1 MITDKKKKPGAEA
14 VTSAA
19 RPQILV
25 VEDERIVAGDIRDS
39 LNRMGY
45 EVPAVVT
52 SGEEAI
58 RKAAKLHPD
67 LVVMDIILDGDMD
80 GIEAAERILNRFN
93 IPVIFLTANSEDNTL
108 QRAKLT
114 GPFGYALKP
123 FEEKELHTTIEVA
136 LYKHKLEN
144 KLKESE
150 QWLATT
156 LQSIGDGVI
165 ATDAEGRIKLMNT
178 AAEKLTGWSSQQ
190 ALDKSLDE
198 IFTIVDKQTHAPK
211 ENPATQAL
219 HNGSVVDLNDRTV
232 LVSKDGTEKAIH
244 DTAAPIKDE
253 KGNTSGVV
261 MVFSDVSEQKRIEAE
276 LQLANANLAQRV
288 GELEQRNHDITLLS
302 QMAHLLQS
310 STTVDEACIVISRF
324 LEQLF
329 PTETGMLFMQ
339 TPSRNILERLAVW
352 NAPADFFGEHVFAPE
367 DCWAL
372 RGGKLHAV
380 EDIRNSPL
388 CRHLGEPP
396 PSRYL
401 CIPMMAQGEA
411 IFMLH
416 LQNSLDSAHEF
427 LKDSKR
433 QVAIAAAEH
442 IALALSNL
450 KLRETLRSLSI
461 RDPLTGLFNRR
472 HMEESLDR
480 ELRRAERM
488 KTPVGIIMLDLDHFK
503 EFNDTFGHDAG
514 DALLREFG
522 LSLLRGARGGDIA
535 CRYGGEEFTLILP
548 GASLEDT
555 TKRAEQFCEGAR
567 RLNINH
573 YGQSAYPISISLG
586 VAVYPDHAHTGEG
599 VLKAADAALYL
610 AKSQGRNR
618 VVVAQPYYDVA
629 PSRLAD

>member
-1 MITDKKKKPGAEA
+1 MMTEKKPSLVANDG
-14 VTSAA
+14 TSTA
-19 RPQILV
+19 RPQIIV
-25 VEDERIVAGDIRDS
+25 VEDERIVAKDIQDS
-39 LNRMGY
+39 LSRMGY
-45 EVPAVVT
+45 EVPVVVA

-58 RKAAKLHPD
+58 QKAAKLQPD
-67 LVVMDIILDGDMD
+67 LVVMDIILDGEMD
-80 GIEAAERILNRFN
+80 GIEAAEKILGDLN

-144 KLKESE
+144 KLKENE

-156 LQSIGDGVI
+156 LRSIGDGVI
-165 ATDAEGRIKLMNT
+165 ATDASGRVKLMNT
-178 AAEKLTGWSSQQ
+178 AAEKLTGWRSQQ
-190 ALDKSLDE
+190 ALDKNLDE
-198 IFTIVDKQTHAPK
+198 VFIIVDELTRAPI
-211 ENPATQAL
+211 ESPAVQAL
-219 HNGSVVDLNDRTV
+219 NNGSVVDLNDRTM

-244 DTAAPIKDE
+244 DIVAPIKDE

-261 MVFSDVSEQKRIEAE
+261 MVFSDMTEFKRIEAALE
-276 LQLANANLAQRV
+276 SANLNLVQRV
-288 GELEQRNHDITLLS
+288 SELEQRNRDITLLS
-302 QMAHLLQS
+302 EMAHLLQS
-310 STTVDEACIVISRF
+310 STTVEEACTVISRF
-324 LEQLF
+324 LEELF
-329 PTETGMLFMQ
+329 PTEIGMLFMQ
-339 TPSRNILERLAVW
+339 TPSRNILERVAVW
-352 NAPADFFGEHVFAPE
+352 NAPPEFSGEKVFAPE

-372 RGGKLHAV
+372 RGGKMHCV
-380 EDIRNSPL
+380 EDTKHSPL
-388 CRHLGEPP
+388 CRHLGETPP
-396 PSRYL
+396 LRYL

-416 LQNSLDSAHEF
+416 LQNSFDAEQDF
-427 LKDSKR
+427 LKDSRR

-488 KTPVGIIMLDLDHFK
+488 GTPVGIIMLDLDHFK
-503 EFNDTFGHDAG
+503 EFNDRYGHDAG

-522 LSLLRGARGGDIA
+522 LYLLHGARGGDIA

-555 TKRAEQFCEGAR
+555 RKRAEQFCEGAK
-567 RLNINH
+567 RLNINLH
-573 YGQSAYPISISLG
+573 GQSPHPITVSLG
-586 VAVYPDHAHTGEG
+586 VAVFPDHAKTGEG
-599 VLKAADAALYL
+599 VLKAADAALYA

-618 VVVAQPYYDVA
+618 VVVGQINKDVA
-629 PSRLAD
+629 P